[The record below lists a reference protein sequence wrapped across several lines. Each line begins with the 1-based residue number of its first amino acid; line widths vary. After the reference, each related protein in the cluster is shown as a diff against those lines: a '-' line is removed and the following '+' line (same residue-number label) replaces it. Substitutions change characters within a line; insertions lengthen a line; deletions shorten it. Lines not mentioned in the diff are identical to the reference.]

1 MHPRDNLSDSFSRHW
16 ITRMQWLD
24 SAWGPD
30 TLHKKTNG
38 TWHWALDS
46 VCFGE
51 TYSFFQFLNWLR
63 VDLSDELDGEC
74 PCTLCKRLS
83 LKLRKMILPS
93 AYRWN
98 QFWIWVYGILQ
109 QAAWYKPPMFKA
121 RKELKAQ
128 VNAAGREPDLALDME
143 LHSWTNEQIVGEMP
157 LVLFLSATRGGKK
170 PGVHAR
176 ECFHPFFFT
185 RFRTHFPTTWWW
197 ALRWWCDMIVG
208 LAYSDAVD
216 MMLWMLSVTRN
227 FCS

>member
-74 PCTLCKRLS
+74 SCTLCKRLS

-98 QFWIWVYGILQ
+98 QFWTWVYGILQ

-143 LHSWTNEQIVGEMP
+143 LHSANWMLCACCENIFTY
-157 LVLFLSATRGGKK
+157 LATLYG
-170 PGVHAR
+170 
-176 ECFHPFFFT
+176 
-185 RFRTHFPTTWWW
+185 W
-197 ALRWWCDMIVG
+197 AL
-208 LAYSDAVD
+208 S
-216 MMLWMLSVTRN
+216 
-227 FCS
+227 CSPWQS